1 MVVNKT
7 IKLNEQIY
15 LTINKSQK
23 YWKYSGDKYKQKILT
38 LEHAQKCNNV
48 QLIYRHYV
56 EVIHTDI
63 FA

>member
-1 MVVNKT
+1 MEWCLVFVNVVVNKT

-48 QLIYRHYV
+48 
-56 EVIHTDI
+56 
-63 FA
+63 